1 MAEEP
6 LANKI
11 VNRKSSGVK
20 MSAAVKTSVSVEAYL
35 AFERAQEAKHEFHD
49 GEIFLMAGASKAH
62 NLVAGNVFASLHRQL
77 RGKPCSPFI
86 GDIKIAVPSANR
98 FFYPDVAIICG
109 DAAFADEDIASDATV
124 IVEVLSDTTEAFDRG
139 TKFQFYQQLPSLTDY
154 ILISQHG
161 LSVERYEK
169 LSGSEWRYT
178 LLDTKEK
185 TLSLRSVGVS
195 LSLAEIYDGV
205 TFKSITKP
213 TRED

>member
-1 MAEEP
+1 MS
-6 LANKI
+6 LWLTKSSI
-11 VNRKSSGVK
+11 VNRQGVK
-20 MSAAVKTSVSVEAYL
+20 MSAVVKTSVSVEAYL

-62 NLVAGNVFASLHRQL
+62 NIIALNVAALFKEQL
-77 RGKPCSPFI
+77 RGKSCMPFI
-86 GDIKIAVPSANR
+86 SDIKIEVASANR
-98 FFYPDVAIICG
+98 FFYPDVVVICNKE
-109 DAAFADEDIASDATV
+109 AFVEDDIASDATV

-139 TKFQFYQQLPSLTDY
+139 AKFQFYQQLPSLTDY

-169 LSGSEWRYT
+169 LSDSEWRYT

-185 TLSLRSVGVS
+185 TLSLRSVGVT
-195 LSLAEIYDGV
+195 LTLAEIYEDV
-205 TFKSITKP
+205 VFKSITKP